1 MRSPPPNPYLTG
13 LGTMS
18 PKNSKK
24 SGCGIFYKNGVG
36 EWGIGKKDS
45 VKKEDA

>member
-1 MRSPPPNPYLTG
+1 
-13 LGTMS
+13 MS

-45 VKKEDA
+45 VKKEDAWFFYFQFLYCQILVI